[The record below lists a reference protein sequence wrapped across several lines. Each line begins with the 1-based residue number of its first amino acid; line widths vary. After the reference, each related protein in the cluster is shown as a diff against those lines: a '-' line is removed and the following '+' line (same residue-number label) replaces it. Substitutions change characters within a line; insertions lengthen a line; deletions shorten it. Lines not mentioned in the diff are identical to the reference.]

1 MCGRPRSAKIV
12 HLDAYSTLRPTPVR
26 NLIDISARQVTTGVV
41 DSPPTMLVLDLTGIR
56 FLAASGIRVLLETRE
71 RAALTETSLGL
82 VHSTRA
88 VNRVLDVLQLTICS
102 RLTQHL
108 PMPLP
113 TNANLR
119 SSVPPQAGVPDTGAG
134 RVARRPT
141 VKSGSEVT
149 QEIAKP
155 PAGLVT
161 QIMKIV
167 TINRQQHSALAQ
179 FSYLVR
185 IGEQMAP
192 R

>member
-1 MCGRPRSAKIV
+1 MWQTTERQDCALGCIF
-12 HLDAYSTLRPTPVR
+12 DASPYSGAQPDRH
-26 NLIDISARQVTTGVV
+26 IGRQVTTGVV

-56 FLAASGIRVLLETRE
+56 FLAASGMRVLLETRE

-88 VNRVLDVLQLTICS
+88 VNRVFDVLQLTICS

-113 TNANLR
+113 PNANLR

-149 QEIAKP
+149 QGIAKP
-155 PAGLVT
+155 
-161 QIMKIV
+161 
-167 TINRQQHSALAQ
+167 
-179 FSYLVR
+179 R
-185 IGEQMAP
+185 I
-192 R
+192 RKK